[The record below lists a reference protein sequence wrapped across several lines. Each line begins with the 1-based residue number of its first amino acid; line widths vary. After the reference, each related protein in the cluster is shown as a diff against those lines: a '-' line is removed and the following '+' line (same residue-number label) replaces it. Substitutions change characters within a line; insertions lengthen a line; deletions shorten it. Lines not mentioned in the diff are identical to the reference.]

1 MPELMITANIHRVYI
16 SAPGTVLSSSH
27 ALSFNPHIISVKWT
41 LLLVPRKS
49 RRNWGVEESRNLPD
63 TTRLGSG
70 RTGLEP
76 ISLAPEPLFWTT
88 MQNIFPPCSL
98 YLLCKLC
105 CINITDYNREDVST
119 LICVVTLYCTQTV
132 YCFFC
137 PNEWKLIS

>member
-27 ALSFNPHIISVKWT
+27 HSHLTRILSLWMDTVTSSKEKQKKLRSRGAKEPSWYDAARKWKNGT
-41 LLLVPRKS
+41 WTHL
-49 RRNWGVEESRNLPD
+49 
-63 TTRLGSG
+63 
-70 RTGLEP
+70 
-76 ISLAPEPLFWTT
+76 SLAPEPLFLTT

-105 CINITDYNREDVST
+105 CINITDYNRENVYT